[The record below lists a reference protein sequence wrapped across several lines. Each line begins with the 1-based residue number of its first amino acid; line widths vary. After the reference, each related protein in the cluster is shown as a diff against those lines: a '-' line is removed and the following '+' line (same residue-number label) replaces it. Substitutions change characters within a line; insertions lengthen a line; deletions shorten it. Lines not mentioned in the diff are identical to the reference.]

1 MHKRQ
6 PGFVFG
12 IITALVAWFGL
23 ILQQYI
29 IIDNT
34 PGNGLT
40 PIQAVWRF
48 LIFFTVLTNLLIA
61 IGLTVSLLNPSSR
74 AGRFFAHPSITTAT
88 AVYIFIVGLVYNF
101 ILRGILHLT
110 GRDRIAD
117 EVLHVIV
124 PVLYLVYWY
133 LFTPKRPLHWIQA
146 VYWLWYPALY
156 VVYALVRGKIGDF
169 YAYPFINVT
178 KLGYGR
184 VALNSAVLMIVFL
197 AVSLLFIA
205 ITNKLSRQN
214 KPKISNPTL

>member
-1 MHKRQ
+1 MTNRQ
-6 PGFVFG
+6 PGFAFG

-40 PIQAVWRF
+40 PLQGVGRF
-48 LIFFTVLTNLLIA
+48 LIFFTVLTNLVIA
-61 IGLTVSLLNPSSR
+61 IGLTFSLLSPAS
-74 AGRFFAHPSITTAT
+74 ATGRFFARPSVTTAT
-88 AVYIFIVGLVYNF
+88 AVYIFIVGLVYNI

-117 EVLHVIV
+117 EVLHVVV
-124 PVLYLVYWY
+124 PVLYLAYWY
-133 LFTPKRPLHWIQA
+133 LFAPKRPLRWIQA

-156 VVYALVRGKIGDF
+156 VVYALIRGKIGGF
-169 YAYPFINVT
+169 YAYPFINVS
-178 KLGYGR
+178 KLGYSR

-197 AVSLLFIA
+197 AVSLLFIV

-214 KPKISNPTL
+214 NPKIPNPAL